1 MEGKMSHAEFPPEF
15 SELDTISVFNKVSIQ
30 LPSEKSRSLWQR
42 MQSEMQSGN
51 VRHVMSYLESVLKQK
66 SEQVREDLNRLKEE
80 VEQ

>member
-1 MEGKMSHAEFPPEF
+1 VEEKMSPADFPEEF
-15 SELDTISVFNKVSIQ
+15 SELDAISVFKKVGIQ

-42 MQSEMQSGN
+42 MQSEMQSGS